1 MTGTILTGTT
11 YTAEERMNDML
22 ERYGEVCKRAVAARI
37 LGCSD
42 SKIKNMIRDGRLET
56 ACGGT
61 MVDVRSIAAYI
72 CQPRQANEL
81 ARQRRMGRKWA
92 V

>member
-1 MTGTILTGTT
+1 MADRMT
-11 YTAEERMNDML
+11 DML
-22 ERYGEVCKRAVAARI
+22 ERYGEVCKRTVAARI

-42 SKIKNMIRDGRLET
+42 GKVRSMIKDGRLAL
-56 ACGGT
+56 ACGGE

-72 CQPRQANEL
+72 EQPARADEM